1 VRERVLSAFLFGIP
15 ALAMLIAGGA
25 WMILLVVLI
34 TGIALVEFSHLVARR
49 GHRAFGGLMLLW
61 LALFVADR
69 VMPESNLLEPGMA
82 LLLLATMFWALIRY
96 RQGVVN
102 ALTGFALTVAGS
114 MYIGWSM
121 VHYIG
126 IRALPDGLFWTLSVV
141 LSVWLADTGAYLV
154 GRRIGR
160 TPLMKDV
167 SPKKTWEG
175 FVSGIAVAV
184 TTGALLPL
192 LWHALGASNAI
203 TPLRGVVIGLIGSI
217 VGTLGDLSIS
227 MVKRYVDAK
236 DSSNLI
242 PGHGGFLDRLDSIIV
257 TGLLSYYYLRLVL
270 F

>member
-1 VRERVLSAFLFGIP
+1 MRERVLSAFLFGLP
-15 ALAMLIAGGA
+15 ALAMLIAGGM
-25 WMILLVVLI
+25 WMVLLVAVI
-34 TGIALVEFSHLVARR
+34 TGIALVEFAHLVARR

-61 LALFVADR
+61 LALFIADR
-69 VMPESNLLEPGMA
+69 VTPELNLLEPGAA

-114 MYIGWSM
+114 LYIGWSM
-121 VHYIG
+121 VHYVG
-126 IRALPDGLFWTLSVV
+126 IRALPDGLFWTLTVV
-141 LSVWLADTGAYLV
+141 FSVWFADAGAYLL
-154 GRRIGR
+154 GSRLGR

-175 FVSGIAVAV
+175 YVSGVAVAV
-184 TTGALLPL
+184 LTGALLPL
-192 LWHALGASNAI
+192 LWQALGASDAV
-203 TPLRGVVIGLIGSI
+203 TPLRGLVIGLIGSTI
-217 VGTLGDLSIS
+217 APLGDLSIS

-257 TGLLSYYYLRLVL
+257 AGLLSYYYLSLIV